1 MSSSGE
7 YLRQS
12 SFLGVGCCGTIKR
25 KNNNKPNDIMREFY
39 CTAMT
44 GRMTSC
50 VSFIVQP

>member
-12 SFLGVGCCGTIKR
+12 SFPDVGSCGTIKR
-25 KNNNKPNDIMREFY
+25 KNNNKPNDIMRESY

-50 VSFIVQP
+50 LGFIVQP